1 MSNKFV
7 KPEFDKN
14 AFTCPHCQALSQMT
28 FAVPFRIQ
36 QRLHNNLDKLKQDI
50 VKIIGYIT
58 ENINND
64 INNMAE
70 FATFYGQYVNAFAIC
85 QNPNC
90 QKISIWIDEKMVYPK
105 PRLTPLPNDDLP
117 DDIKADYEEASLIVQ
132 DSPRGACALLRLAL
146 QKLMIHLGKD
156 KNLDR
161 VIKNLM
167 QENIDEDLRKA
178 LDSVRVVGNSAVHP
192 NELEIRDKPE
202 IAFQLFK
209 LINFIANEVLTSRKE
224 IREFYNENIPETAKR
239 ENRD

>member
-7 KPEFDKN
+7 EPEFDKN
-14 AFTCPHCQALSQMT
+14 AFTCPHCQVLSVME
-28 FAVPFRIQ
+28 FIVPFRIQ
-36 QRLHNNLDKLKQDI
+36 QGLHNNLDKLKQDI
-50 VKIIGYIT
+50 KKTGYIT

-70 FATFYGQYVNAFAIC
+70 FATSYGQYANAFAIC
-85 QNPNC
+85 ENPNC

-224 IREFYNENIPETAKR
+224 IREFYNENIPDTAKR
-239 ENRD
+239 ENRG

>member
-1 MSNKFV
+1 MNNKFV
-7 KPEFDKN
+7 EPEFDKN
-14 AFTCPHCQALSQMT
+14 AFTCPYCQVLSQME
-28 FAVPFRIQ
+28 FVVPFRMQ
-36 QRLHNNLDKLKQDI
+36 QRLHNDLYKLKQDI
-50 VKIIGYIT
+50 IKRIDCLT

-64 INNMAE
+64 INNITE
-70 FATFYGQYVNAFAIC
+70 FATFYGQYANAFAIC
-85 QNPNC
+85 QNPSC

-132 DSPRGACALLRLAL
+132 DSPRGACVLLRLAL
-146 QKLMIHLGKD
+146 QKLMIHLDKD

-178 LDSVRVVGNSAVHP
+178 LDSVRVVGNSAAHP

-224 IREFYNENIPETAKR
+224 IREFYNENIPDTAKR

>member
-7 KPEFDKN
+7 EPKFDKN
-14 AFTCPHCQALSQMT
+14 AFTCPYCQVLSLMK
-28 FAVPFRIQ
+28 FVVPFRIQ
-36 QRLHNNLDKLKQDI
+36 QRLRNDLEKLRQDI
-50 VKIIGYIT
+50 KRIGYIT

-70 FATFYGQYVNAFAIC
+70 FAAFYGQYVNAFAIC
-85 QNPNC
+85 QNPSC

-146 QKLMIHLGKD
+146 QKLMIHLGQD

-178 LDSVRVVGNSAVHP
+178 LDSVRVVGNSAVHS

-224 IREFYNENIPETAKR
+224 IREFYNENIPDTAKR
-239 ENRD
+239 ENRG